1 MKRVALVLFYLA
13 VLWVS
18 PSAAQMGEGKRP
30 AKVDVTGT
38 WKAEVDLGGNSGE
51 PVFTF
56 KQEGDKIT
64 GKYKGFFGELDV
76 TGKVKGNKIE
86 FEFSTDQGKALYTG
100 TVDRDTMK
108 GRAKYGDALSGTWTA
123 KREAAKK

>member
-1 MKRVALVLFYLA
+1 MKSVALVLFCLA
-13 VLWVS
+13 VVDAS
-18 PSAAQMGEGKRP
+18 PSAAQKGEGKRP

-38 WKAEVDLGGNSGE
+38 WKAEVEIGGNTGE

-64 GKYKGFFGELDV
+64 GKYKGLLGEQDV
-76 TGKVKGNKIE
+76 TGKIKGDKIE
-86 FEFSTDQGKALYTG
+86 FEFSTDQGKVVYTG
-100 TVDRDTMK
+100 TIDKDTMK
-108 GRAKYGDALSGTWTA
+108 GEAKYGEALSGTWTA

>member
-1 MKRVALVLFYLA
+1 MKRAALSLFCLA
-13 VLWVS
+13 VLCAS
-18 PSAAQMGEGKRP
+18 SSANPDGEGKRP

-56 KQEGDKIT
+56 KQDGDKIT
-64 GKYKGFFGELDV
+64 GTYKGYFGERKV
-76 TGKVKGNKIE
+76 TGKVTGDKIE
-86 FEFSTDQGKALYTG
+86 FEFSSDQGKAVYTG
-100 TVDRDTMK
+100 TVDKDAMK
-108 GRAKYGDALSGTWTA
+108 GAVKYGDELSGTWTA